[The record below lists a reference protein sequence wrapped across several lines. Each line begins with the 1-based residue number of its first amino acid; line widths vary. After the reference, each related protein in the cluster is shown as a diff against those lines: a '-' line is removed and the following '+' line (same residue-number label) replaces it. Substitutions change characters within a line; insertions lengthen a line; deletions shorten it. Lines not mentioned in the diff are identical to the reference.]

1 MPQPDSDPS
10 LCFATVEQILRELR
24 GRYDSFVFAGVMAH
38 GDTKDHRTYAFN
50 GDMYQCVAIAER
62 VKSMA
67 MDHIYEMEDESE
79 ESDEIDL
86 YEDEE

>member
-1 MPQPDSDPS
+1 MSDSDPS
-10 LCFATVEQILRELR
+10 LCFATVEQIVAELR
-24 GRYDSFVFAGVMAH
+24 GRYDSFVFAGVIAQD
-38 GDTKDHRTYAFN
+38 GTKDRRTYAFK

-67 MDHIYEMEDESE
+67 MDHIYEMEDDAE
-79 ESDEIDL
+79 ESNEIDL